1 MTTAEALDLYSKS
14 ETSRY
19 ELARM
24 VLAGHRLRREVLTLQ
39 AEVARLTARWE
50 ALKAWAEERYMDK
63 EYRGLFQDK
72 MRSLESGEKEQP

>member
-39 AEVARLTARWE
+39 AEVARLTG
-50 ALKAWAEERYMDK
+50 LLLTAELQRE
-63 EYRGLFQDK
+63 GLAPK
-72 MRSLESGEKEQP
+72 GEPR

>member
-39 AEVARLTARWE
+39 AEVARLTALVETAFHDDWDDG
-50 ALKAWAEERYMDK
+50 ASGNTPSTAWLAFTAAQEPR
-63 EYRGLFQDK
+63 R
-72 MRSLESGEKEQP
+72 